1 MKKLILTESNTM
13 RFMKLANIGALSEQ
27 FVAETDKETMEE
39 TEEAVTETD
48 DDSLEEGDMY
58 KRDDVTETVEEAA
71 ITEAETVNVDV
82 TELVDAILTAVSDA
96 TGVEMSIE
104 GEPSSG
110 VEDELGLEPEGEP
123 GLEEPGLEEPG
134 LEEPGLEE
142 PGMEEPG
149 MEEPVPGEEEEEEEV
164 ATEKFV
170 NEVTRR
176 VAKRLLAKLGKS

>member
-27 FVAETDKETMEE
+27 FVAEKDKVEE
-39 TEEAVTETD
+39 SEDTVTETD
-48 DDSLEEGDMY
+48 DSSLEEGDMY
-58 KRDDVTETVEEAA
+58 KRDDVAETVEEAA

-82 TELVDAILTAVSDA
+82 TELVDAILTAVSDS

-104 GEPSSG
+104 GAP
-110 VEDELGLEPEGEP
+110 EDGEDAELGLEPDM
-123 GLEEPGLEEPG
+123 EEPGLEEPG
-134 LEEPGLEE
+134 MEE

-149 MEEPVPGEEEEEEEV
+149 MEEPVPGEEEAIPGEEEEELV
-164 ATEKFV
+164 TDKFV